1 MAPAPQS
8 KIESFVETS
17 LAILLLGCLLA
28 YLFTVVR
35 DFRARGLS
43 IRPEAAEEDNLS
55 DAGSYEGED
64 FHVE

>member
-1 MAPAPQS
+1 MAPAAES
-8 KIESFVETS
+8 KVESFVETS
-17 LAILLLGCLLA
+17 LAVLLLGCLLA

-43 IRPEAAEEDNLS
+43 IRPETAEDDILS